1 MKARDNMKNQIEI
14 FKNNELGEV
23 RTLFIDGECWF
34 VGKDVAE
41 CLGYAKARNAI
52 ANHVDAE
59 DKKGAPIQGD
69 LGGTQEMTIINESG
83 MYALI
88 FGSELESAKKF
99 KRWVTKE
106 VLPSIRKHGAYITE
120 ELLQDHDRLN
130 NVIAELQM
138 ENSLKESRI
147 EELEEVRTEYM
158 KQRDKI
164 IRIQIKCGNTKGNG
178 RFIPYCI
185 LQLVREFIKDSENVE
200 YRDDEIIKVN
210 SRKLIRFVKG
220 LFPKKYDA
228 QSYLSQCLDI
238 NAWEN
243 VTVIPTNIL
252 EDEYKPIQDIL
263 Y

>member
-1 MKARDNMKNQIEI
+1 MKNQIEI

-23 RTLFIDGECWF
+23 RTLLIDSEPYF
-34 VGKDVAE
+34 VAKDVAE
-41 CLGYAKARNAI
+41 ILGYSETNALTKRLDSDEFI
-52 ANHVDAE
+52 S
-59 DKKGAPIQGD
+59 DKLEGMNMKSV
-69 LGGTQEMTIINESG
+69 LLNESG
-83 MYALI
+83 LYNAI
-88 FGSELESAKKF
+88 FGSKLENAKKF
-99 KRWVTKE
+99 RKWVFSE
-106 VLPSIRKHGAYITE
+106 VLPSIRKHGAYITD
-120 ELLQDHDRLN
+120 ELLQDNDRLN

-138 ENSLKESRI
+138 ENELKESRI